1 MRTLHCKNCNVQTSF
16 ISVIRNR
23 RVNLNGAIG
32 VYDVDLMSCIDC
44 DYEVEALNQRYSNN
58 ENKMI
63 AEQGLIIDENILNG
77 GDL

>member
-16 ISVIRNR
+16 INVIRNR

-32 VYDVDLMSCIDC
+32 VYGVDLMSCIDC
-44 DYEVEALNQRYSNN
+44 DYEVEALNQRYGNN
-58 ENKMI
+58 ENKM
-63 AEQGLIIDENILNG
+63 ASKDVLINNENILNG